1 MSIQLKMLPLVH
13 NILISVH
20 LRPSLPRRAQ
30 QDKLERGPKHSTFKQ
45 RDARSNAQR
54 GFECDAKQSIVH
66 QKNAP
71 NPCRP
76 SYRRETIIDHR
87 LLVSAYRH
95 GGDAGPPVR
104 FNQLTTVRF
113 NLQSH

>member
-1 MSIQLKMLPLVH
+1 VGKHKVDIRFRREDEQTTFEVIKGNPQAGRALPSGVKV
-13 NILISVH
+13 STAKDR
-20 LRPSLPRRAQ
+20 LRSDLADNAPR
-30 QDKLERGPKHSTFKQ
+30 
-45 RDARSNAQR
+45 
-54 GFECDAKQSIVH
+54 KQSIVRH
-66 QKNAP
+66 NNAP
-71 NPCRP
+71 NPCRS
-76 SYRRETIIDHR
+76 SYRRQTIIDHR